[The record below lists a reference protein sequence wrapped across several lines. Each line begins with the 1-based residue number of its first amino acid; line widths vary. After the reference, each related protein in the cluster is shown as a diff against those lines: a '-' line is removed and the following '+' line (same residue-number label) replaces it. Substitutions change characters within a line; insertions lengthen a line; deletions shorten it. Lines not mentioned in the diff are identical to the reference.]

1 MAPSL
6 SVTFNQA
13 MVPVG
18 TLDQLDLA
26 DIPVEVS
33 PAVEGRWRSLGTRT
47 LRLEHTSDEIDRLP
61 AATEYSVVV
70 PAGTESA
77 TGEALGEDFRF
88 TFSTPAPTVES
99 VVPGGDVIDTQPVFD
114 AFEATTPDFLA
125 RVWIGDAY
133 TAEHAHRGRSIDTV
147 RTVVPMGE
155 LGGDPDLILQKAGA
169 GRLYYRLGLRY
180 APSDLRLDP
189 RDEGFV
195 VARTYEAIDEP
206 SDVVRNDDGS
216 WTIAPGAMV
225 RVRLSMVADSARTNM
240 ALVDHL
246 PAGLEALNPA
256 LAASPRPP
264 AEEEGEEVVPATWYG
279 FTWFDHQ
286 SFRNDRSEAY
296 SSYLPAGTYDH
307 TYVARATT
315 PGTFVVPPAKA
326 EEIYAP
332 EVFGRSGTDRVTV
345 G

>member
-1 MAPSL
+1 MK
-6 SVTFNQA
+6 
-13 MVPVG
+13 
-18 TLDQLDLA
+18 
-26 DIPVEVS
+26 
-33 PAVEGRWRSLGTRT
+33 R
-47 LRLEHTSDEIDRLP
+47 
-61 AATEYSVVV
+61 Y
-70 PAGTESA
+70 
-77 TGEALGEDFRF
+77 
-88 TFSTPAPTVES
+88 
-99 VVPGGDVIDTQPVFD
+99 FD

-125 RVWIGDAY
+125 RVWIGDSY

-155 LGGDPDLILQKAGA
+155 LGGDSDLILQKAGA

-195 VARTYEAIDEP
+195 VVRTYEAIDEP

-225 RVRLSMVADSARTNM
+225 RVRLSMVADSTRTNM

-264 AEEEGEEVVPATWYG
+264 PRRRGP
-279 FTWFDHQ
+279 
-286 SFRNDRSEAY
+286 RSNPP
-296 SSYLPAGTYDH
+296 LGT
-307 TYVARATT
+307 AT
-315 PGTFVVPPAKA
+315 PGTTTRASATTAARRTAPTLRPAPTTTPTWPGPPH
-326 EEIYAP
+326 P
-332 EVFGRSGTDRVTV
+332 GRSWSRRPGPRRSTRPRCSAAQGPTGSPSADGRVRAVGSQSTDSGHV
-345 G
+345 GGVSTGGGGGRRGG